1 MTPLKILAMAIM
13 LSPAGTLLAPSD
25 PPDKT
30 LEEIA
35 RHRQWTQFTNPF
47 ALDPSAI
54 EL

>member
-13 LSPAGTLLAPSD
+13 LSPANILLAPGN

-30 LEEIA
+30 LDEIA
-35 RHRQWTQFTNPF
+35 RHRQWTQVTNPF
-47 ALDPSAI
+47 ALDPSI